1 MKRERKPK
9 WSFVVLRGADKTVK
23 QFHVSKRSVFAA
35 PTAALLAVTGCFGG
49 LHLKST
55 YELHQLEEQLTRQ
68 DAQFTQTVAA
78 KNEAILSLQEE
89 IIELIEQAADVEQR
103 VNDLQQLEQ
112 KLQQFIE
119 SYGSRIAPS
128 AYQIEG
134 QKKEPSLPALPNIA
148 PIPSFLT
155 AAKIDSK
162 QYAQMAQKTNLSL
175 ASLQRM
181 IRTMEESMTVTL
193 ELAKATRS
201 SVDGY
206 PSFWPTRSRML
217 TSGFGYRSD
226 PFTGRSTFHAGIDI
240 TGKLNDPVFSAADG
254 LVAETGY
261 NRSHGNYIII
271 DHPNDLQSAYM
282 HLSQI
287 EAIEGDTV
295 VRGEKL
301 GLLGSSGRS
310 TGPHLHFQIMQ
321 KNEPTQPLK
330 FLALIKED

>member
-1 MKRERKPK
+1 MKRVQKPK

-23 QFHVSKRSVFAA
+23 QFHVSKRSVLAA
-35 PTAALLAVTGCFGG
+35 PTAAVLAVTGCIGG
-49 LHLKST
+49 IHLKSA
-55 YELHQLEEQLTRQ
+55 YELHQLEEQLTKQ
-68 DAQFTQTVAA
+68 DAEFTQTIIE
-78 KNEAILSLQEE
+78 KNEAISSLQEE

-103 VNDLQQLEQ
+103 VDDLQQLEQ
-112 KLQQFIE
+112 KLQQFIK

-128 AYQIEG
+128 TYHIEE
-134 QKKEPSLPALPNIA
+134 QEKDISSL
-148 PIPSFLT
+148 PSFLT
-155 AAKIDSK
+155 AAARDSK

-175 ASLQRM
+175 ASLNQV
-181 IRTMEESMTVTL
+181 IGTMEESMSVTL

-206 PSFWPTRSRML
+206 PSLWPTRSKML

-261 NRSHGNYIII
+261 NRSLGNYIII
-271 DHPNDLQSAYM
+271 KHPGDLQSAYM
-282 HLSQI
+282 HLNQI
-287 EAIEGDTV
+287 EAAEGDTV
-295 VRGEKL
+295 VRGEKI